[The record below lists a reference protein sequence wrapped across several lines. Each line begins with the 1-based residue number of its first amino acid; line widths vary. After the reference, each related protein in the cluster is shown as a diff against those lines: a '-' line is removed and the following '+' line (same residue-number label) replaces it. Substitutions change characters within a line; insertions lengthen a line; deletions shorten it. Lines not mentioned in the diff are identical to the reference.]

1 MSLAEL
7 RALVERHAMQGVTP
21 TAIPGVVVARMDE
34 AGPQDESTT
43 GTVLAVVAQGAKRLS
58 LGSTVHDYGPGQYLV
73 ASVDLPVTGQF
84 VDASAERP
92 ALGFGLELRPEVIG
106 ELMLNP
112 AAATLVRP
120 ARGEASPP
128 AVAVGTSSDR
138 LIDAVVRMLRL
149 LDHPRD
155 IPVLAPMI
163 EREILWL
170 VMSDD
175 QGATVRQLGLADS
188 SLSRVRHVVRWM
200 RERYSEP
207 VRVDELAQRAMMSPS
222 AFHRAF
228 HAVTAMSPIQ
238 YQKNIRLH
246 EARLR
251 LLAGPGD
258 VAATA
263 YAVGYE
269 SPSQFSREYRRQF
282 GSPPTLDVAR
292 LRSTAATAGVSDTH
306 GSRITSR
313 RETVSAHPVA
323 ARSPLPGVPTRES
336 PPGSGSTGEP
346 ARRARLPR

>member
-7 RALVERHAMQGVTP
+7 RTLVERHATRGVTP
-21 TAIPGVVVARMDE
+21 TAIPGVVVARMDD

-58 LGSTVHDYGPGQYLV
+58 LGGTVHDYGPGEYLV

-84 VDASAERP
+84 MDASPTHP
-92 ALGFGLELRPEVIG
+92 ALGFGLELRPEVVA

-112 AAATLVRP
+112 AAAEFSRP
-120 ARGEASPP
+120 ARGESSPP
-128 AVAVGTSSDR
+128 AIAVGSSSPR
-138 LIDAVVRMLRL
+138 LIDAAVRMLRL

-170 VMSDD
+170 VMSGD

-200 RERYSEP
+200 RERYAEP
-207 VRVDELAQRAMMSPS
+207 VRVDELAQQARMSPS

-228 HAVTAMSPIQ
+228 HSVTAMSPIQ
-238 YQKNIRLH
+238 YQKNIRLQ

-251 LLAGPGD
+251 LLANPGD
-258 VAATA
+258 IAATA
-263 YAVGYE
+263 FAVGYE
-269 SPSQFSREYRRQF
+269 SASQFSREYRRQF
-282 GSPPTLDVAR
+282 GAPPSRDVAQ
-292 LRSTAATAGVSDTH
+292 LREAVERGAL
-306 GSRITSR
+306 
-313 RETVSAHPVA
+313 AHAPM
-323 ARSPLPGVPTRES
+323 
-336 PPGSGSTGEP
+336 
-346 ARRARLPR
+346 

>member
-1 MSLAEL
+1 MQEL
-7 RALVERHAMQGVTP
+7 RALVERHARVGVTP

-58 LGSTVHDYGPGQYLV
+58 VGGTVHDYGPGEYLV

-84 VDASAERP
+84 MDASPQHP
-92 ALGFGLELRPEVIG
+92 ALGFGLELRPEVVA

-112 AAATLVRP
+112 AASDFTRP
-120 ARGEASPP
+120 SRGETSPP
-128 AVAVGTSSDR
+128 AIAVGTSSAR
-138 LIDAVVRMLRL
+138 LIDATVRMLRL
-149 LDHPRD
+149 LEHPRD

-170 VMSDD
+170 IMSGD

-200 RERYSEP
+200 RDRYAEP
-207 VRVDELAQRAMMSPS
+207 MRVDDLASLARMSPS

-238 YQKNIRLH
+238 YQKNIRLQ

-251 LLAGPGD
+251 LLAHPTD
-258 VAATA
+258 VAGTA
-263 YAVGYE
+263 FAVGYE

-282 GSPPTLDVAR
+282 GAPPSRDVAQ
-292 LRSTAATAGVSDTH
+292 LL
-306 GSRITSR
+306 
-313 RETVSAHPVA
+313 ETVGRPRHHSPV
-323 ARSPLPGVPTRES
+323 L
-336 PPGSGSTGEP
+336 
-346 ARRARLPR
+346 